1 MKNIKTYDS
10 LLEESASFGKLN
22 IDLLYAAEQ
31 LDVDGINNLI
41 DMGADPNARDYYQ
54 QTPLHLAIN
63 NIYLRGS
70 SKKKSRRPSEKEATH
85 IVKLLLSR
93 GADPNSQT
101 VNGTTPVLSAAA
113 DLVNGAAVLKI
124 LIKAGAN
131 LNVPT
136 NTGNT
141 PMKRALGYYNKPFI
155 IGLMRGGVNIM
166 DEFKNIGE
174 LSEYFFGD
182 LSWIPDDLMEK
193 IKRIQQEE
201 ELFGEI
207 YEVFPKTEKET
218 PITAAVLFNK
228 TEKLKKLIRDGYDVS
243 QKANGWAPIH
253 YAASSPERLESL
265 KILLQNGA
273 DPNDRIGQLDT
284 ISQGTT
290 PLWLAMSFNNKEAVK
305 ELFLAG
311 ADPFDSFG
319 DVEDIMKEFEGDISW
334 LPETPMKSKIERAL
348 RERDLFG
355 DF

>member
-1 MKNIKTYDS
+1 MVCEIHMIMKNIKTYDS
-10 LLEESASFGKLN
+10 HLEESASFGKLN

-41 DMGADPNARDYYQ
+41 DTGADPNVRDYYQ

-101 VNGTTPVLSAAA
+101 VNGTTPVLSPAA
-113 DLVNGAAVLKI
+113 DLVNGAAVLKV
-124 LIKAGAN
+124 LLDAGAN

-166 DEFKNIGE
+166 DEFKNIDE

-193 IKRIQQEE
+193 IKRTQRGKSA
-201 ELFGEI
+201 FG
-207 YEVFPKTEKET
+207 
-218 PITAAVLFNK
+218 
-228 TEKLKKLIRDGYDVS
+228 
-243 QKANGWAPIH
+243 
-253 YAASSPERLESL
+253 
-265 KILLQNGA
+265 
-273 DPNDRIGQLDT
+273 
-284 ISQGTT
+284 
-290 PLWLAMSFNNKEAVK
+290 M
-305 ELFLAG
+305 
-311 ADPFDSFG
+311 
-319 DVEDIMKEFEGDISW
+319 
-334 LPETPMKSKIERAL
+334 
-348 RERDLFG
+348 
-355 DF
+355 